1 MKHILFILLTALLVS
16 CGGRR
21 TMASQEAGDTVVF
34 KYATL
39 LSVVRHQDY
48 TEVTLKNPWKEGMT
62 LHRYLLVPADGE
74 LPEGLSEGTLVRTP
88 LSHSVIFT
96 TVHCAMLMSLE
107 KEDCISGVADLKYIK
122 IPWIQEQVKAG
133 RIMDVG
139 EGMSP
144 MVEKIIDQRP
154 DALFLSPFENSGG
167 YGRLEEIGIPI
178 IECAEYMESSPLA
191 RAEWLRFYGML
202 FGCEQKADSLFAV
215 VDSSYNTLK
224 RLFTVDSLR
233 FTDDSLRFTDDS
245 LRFTD
250 DSLSSCIPEVASGKA
265 ERTDD
270 YTKGSEGLASKSTVN
285 CKPSTVNKKTVLV
298 DKVTGSVWYV
308 PGGKSTIGQMIRDA
322 GGFYPWA
329 EDDHS
334 GSVSLPFEAVLEK
347 AGEADVWLFRY
358 SSDHDITTE
367 ELLSEHHGYN
377 QFKAF
382 RNGQVY
388 GCDVERSLF
397 YEESPFRPDWLL
409 NDFIRILHP
418 ELQGLEPLRY
428 YQKVKSL

>member
-1 MKHILFILLTALLVS
+1 MKHVYLLLLTALLVS

-21 TMASQEAGDTVVF
+21 TTASQEAGDTVAF

-39 LSVVRHQDY
+39 LTVVHHQDY
-48 TEVTLKNPWKEGMT
+48 TEVMLKNPWKEGLT
-62 LHRYLLVPADGE
+62 LHRYLLVPEDGE
-74 LPEGLSEGTLVRTP
+74 LPEELPEGTMVRTP
-88 LSHSVIFT
+88 LSRSVIFT
-96 TVHCAMLMSLE
+96 TVHCAMLMSLD

-144 MVEKIIDQRP
+144 IVEKIIDQRP

-215 VDSSYNTLK
+215 IDSSYNALK
-224 RLFTVDSLR
+224 SLAGNHKAK
-233 FTDDSLRFTDDS
+233 SLK
-245 LRFTD
+245 LKAQ
-250 DSLSSCIPEVASGKA
+250 SS
-265 ERTDD
+265 
-270 YTKGSEGLASKSTVN
+270 
-285 CKPSTVNKKTVLV
+285 VLL

-308 PGGKSTIGQMIRDA
+308 PGGKSTIGQMIQDA
-322 GGFYPWA
+322 GGDYPWA
-329 EDDHS
+329 SDEHS

-358 SSDHDITTE
+358 SSDHDITPD
-367 ELLSEHHGYN
+367 ELLSEHHGYS

-382 RNGQVY
+382 RSGEVY
-388 GCDVERSLF
+388 GCDVERSVF

-409 NDFIRILHP
+409 GDYIHILHP
-418 ELQGLEPLRY
+418 ELENLPPLRY
-428 YQKVKSL
+428 YKKVEH

>member
-1 MKHILFILLTALLVS
+1 LKHVLFILLTALLVS

-21 TMASQEAGDTVVF
+21 TTASQETGDTVAF

-39 LSVVRHQDY
+39 LTVVHHQDY
-48 TEVTLKNPWKEGMT
+48 TEVMLKNPWKEGMT

-74 LPEGLSEGTLVRTP
+74 LPEKLPEGTVVQTP
-88 LSHSVIFT
+88 LRRSVIFT
-96 TVHCAMLMSLE
+96 TVHCAMLMSLD

-215 VDSSYNTLK
+215 VDSSYHAMKTL
-224 RLFTVDSLR
+224 
-233 FTDDSLRFTDDS
+233 
-245 LRFTD
+245 
-250 DSLSSCIPEVASGKA
+250 VAETNS
-265 ERTDD
+265 R
-270 YTKGSEGLASKSTVN
+270 
-285 CKPSTVNKKTVLV
+285 PSVLL

-308 PGGKSTIGQMIRDA
+308 PGGKSTIGQMIQDA
-322 GGFYPWA
+322 GGNYPWA
-329 EDDHS
+329 EDNHS

-358 SSDHDITTE
+358 SSDHDITPD

-382 RNGQVY
+382 RSGQAY

-409 NDFIRILHP
+409 GDYIHILHP
-418 ELQGLEPLRY
+418 DIPNLPPLRY
-428 YQKVKSL
+428 YKKIEN